1 MSRDDLRAPA
11 GREGER
17 AAVPG
22 DVRSSRMEKR
32 MHSSPATQRS
42 SSCVTRVMCSRGR
55 PSGTLVTTRMC
66 WLLWMT
72 GVAVAVVLS
81 VSVVFMAVQFRPS
94 APPAHPKRSQLQPMA
109 QGLHLS
115 IRNEEERLS

>member
-1 MSRDDLRAPA
+1 ML
-11 GREGER
+11 
-17 AAVPG
+17 
-22 DVRSSRMEKR
+22 
-32 MHSSPATQRS
+32 SSPATQRS

-72 GVAVAVVLS
+72 GVAVAVVVS
-81 VSVVFMAVQFRPS
+81 VSVVFMAVQFLPS

-109 QGLHLS
+109 LGLHPA
-115 IRNEEERLS
+115 IGNDEERRS